1 MSRFDK
7 VAKEWDSSQTR
18 QDLAFNIAETLL
30 EMVPL
35 RKEMHLLDFGAGTGL
50 LTRHLCPYV
59 SEVTA
64 LDFSKEM
71 LAQLQKSAPSWP
83 DCRVTTQ
90 HSDILKYSTE
100 QRFDGIV
107 SSMSMHHVEDLDGLF
122 KKFSTLLKTDG
133 FIAIADLELEDG
145 SFHDHGDEGVF
156 HFGFEHQR
164 LIEIAERHGFED
176 IRFQPAHT
184 VLKENN
190 KAYDVFMMAATR
202 K

>member
-18 QDLAFNIAETLL
+18 QELAFNIAKTLM

-35 RKEMHLLDFGAGTGL
+35 NKSMHILDFGAGTGL
-50 LTRHLCPYV
+50 LSRHLCPYV
-59 SEVTA
+59 SAITA

-71 LAQLQKSAPSWP
+71 LAELRRSAQSWP
-83 DCRVTTQ
+83 DCNITTQ
-90 HSDILKYSTE
+90 HSDILKYSTD
-100 QRFDGIV
+100 QHFDGIV
-107 SSMSMHHVEDLDGLF
+107 SSMSMHHVENLDGLF
-122 KKFSTLLKTDG
+122 QKFSTLLKKDG

-156 HFGFEHQR
+156 HLGFEHQR
-164 LIEIAERHGFED
+164 LIEIAEKHGFES

-184 VLKENN
+184 VLKKNN
-190 KAYDVFMMAATR
+190 KAYDVFMMAAT
-202 K
+202 KK